1 MYTISGLGIYNGV
14 VQKISEAHS
23 IDADDP
29 IREQFT
35 TSLLLVS
42 GSSIFIT
49 VVSALFA
56 RDISN
61 LLFNDAGSRAEII
74 MLALI
79 SIPIAVG
86 SQIYQGLFSGCRLVR
101 QIVFIQIATDIVS
114 AILFF
119 FLVLAS
125 NLWGAT
131 LAFSISHIVKLGLQI
146 FYARDL
152 IQFEYLSFNLKS
164 VKKRIVSENFG
175 FGISGLV
182 LVSLGIL
189 TTTVVYRWVVGA
201 LGDSA
206 GGLFSV
212 AWRVCG
218 LYFGALYASASGYY
232 FPQLS
237 AAKKDGDLVALV
249 NEAVTVYMYAL
260 TPIAIGVV
268 IAGPQLMKIL
278 FSSEFAPAGYYA
290 STLVSSRRLPAD
302 DVRDSGFVDVGQA
315 QTDPIF
321 AIVRGVEPR
330 ISVVGVALIAVI
342 WSWRGRNSVFCFP
355 CS

>member
-1 MYTISGLGIYNGV
+1 
-14 VQKISEAHS
+14 
-23 IDADDP
+23 
-29 IREQFT
+29 
-35 TSLLLVS
+35 
-42 GSSIFIT
+42 
-49 VVSALFA
+49 
-56 RDISN
+56 
-61 LLFNDAGSRAEII
+61 

-114 AILFF
+114 ATLFF

-125 NLWGAT
+125 NLSGAT

-146 FYARDL
+146 FYARNL

-164 VKKRIVSENFG
+164 VKKRVVSENFG

-268 IAGPQLMKIL
+268 VAGARADENSVQFGIRA
-278 FSSEFAPAGYYA
+278 SSYA

-302 DVRDSGFVDVGQA
+302 DVRDSGSVDVGQA
-315 QTDPIF
+315 QTDSIF
-321 AIVRGVEPR
+321 AIVRRVEPR

-342 WSWRGRNSVFCFP
+342 WSWRGWNSVFCVP
-355 CS
+355 CN